1 MSEIQSGPTL
11 KQPWEYQPGWAKELL
26 SRFRPLFHAG
36 VGGLKLRLDPK
47 YTRPDRVQSNEKELE
62 HQANVTRRAQDAL
75 RYWSDLGNLTHPN
88 NFIKTLTD
96 IYDNQKHVIG
106 KPPNRPSSAIT
117 DLEESTQMNK
127 LYKTLF
133 NKYLTEQTNNPTPI
147 QLMRLGVGDRNYPVK
162 TIYHPETG
170 GESVFSNIG
179 DTGISLTLP
188 GAAHQDVTGT
198 LLPMLAAEAL
208 GIFLTR
214 GRIKK
219 AMNARTDKLTKDI
232 KRLQVAHKNVDEKL
246 KSQYLDD
253 VKKAEA
259 LQALQI
265 NPYRKFAPVQTTSA
279 RAVPT
284 TWRSELERA
293 RGELERARE
302 ESLKQATTNFEKG
315 LKQSEKSYLNAEH
328 RRAVKISKMSDDEI
342 LGNSGILT
350 DPAFAL
356 GVAVAGRSIYNSM
369 VGDPKRDNKYLGL
382 QDDDQNWN
390 DWVPG
395 VLGIAQS
402 YMLAKGLRNAL
413 WQNRHLH
420 RRLIGKENK
429 NEPLW
434 TKESRDEVHLGPGLA
449 SERAKHLL
457 YREPNIRPGNNKYTP
472 ESGEFDKKEFDKFT
486 KNGKANMQTRAYT
499 EHPGHG
505 YEAWMNKGSLEGR
518 LRDKVNVL
526 GSGAVDMTVG
536 AANKNPLDVSA
547 GAWNITKKL
556 GKSILPWRDDSIFSP
571 KGPGRAATWTKV
583 VAPIAAAGGLDLLK
597 STFGDQWGDKINPP
611 RGTGTSI
618 ELGTF
623 ASKADP
629 IAKYEVTNKF
639 GNVIGVNDS
648 TMLYSQRRA
657 GGLLD
662 KYIRGGKGWS
672 DNRVLYL
679 LQGGKGS
686 RTRGRDSYDT
696 EIGAIQADINDLSS
710 IR

>member
-36 VGGLKLRLDPK
+36 VGGLKTLLDPR
-47 YTRPDRVQSNEKELE
+47 YTRPDRVRKNQEELE
-62 HQANVTRRAQDAL
+62 HQAKVTEQAQNKL
-75 RYWSDLGNLTHPN
+75 RYWSDLKSLTREN
-88 NFIKTLTD
+88 NFINILKGIYTD
-96 IYDNQKHVIG
+96 QSHVIG

-179 DTGISLTLP
+179 DTGISLTPP
-188 GAAHQDVTGT
+188 GAAHQDMTGT

-259 LQALQI
+259 RYDKYKGYYDVK
-265 NPYRKFAPVQTTSA
+265 NPTLMQK
-279 RAVPT
+279 
-284 TWRSELERA
+284 TWRSELEHA
-293 RGELERARE
+293 RG
-302 ESLKQATTNFEKG
+302 ESLKQATTNYEKG

-328 RRAVKISKMSDDEI
+328 RRAVKTSKMSDDEI

-350 DPAFAL
+350 KIAQDPALAL

-382 QDDDQNWN
+382 QDDDSNLN
-390 DWVPG
+390 DWIPG

-457 YREPNIRPGNNKYTP
+457 YREPNIRPGNTKYTP
-472 ESGEFDKKEFDKFT
+472 ETGEFDKKEFDKFT

-505 YEAWMNKGSLEGR
+505 YEAWMNKGPLEGR
-518 LRDKVNVL
+518 VRDKVNAI
-526 GSGAVDMTVG
+526 GSGAVDMSVG
-536 AANKNPLDVSA
+536 AANKNPLDVA
-547 GAWNITKKL
+547 GGAWNMTKKL
-556 GKSILPWRDDSIFSP
+556 GKSLLPWRDDSIFSP
-571 KGPGRAATWTKV
+571 KGPGRAALATKV

-597 STFGDQWGDKINPP
+597 STLGDQWGDKINPP

-623 ASKADP
+623 ASKVDP

-639 GNVIGVNDS
+639 GNVIGVDNS

-657 GGLLD
+657 GGILD
-662 KYIRGGKGWS
+662 KFIRGAYGKSWS
-672 DNRVLYL
+672 DNRMLYL
-679 LQGGKGS
+679 LQGDGRKGS